1 MHDNEIEGLMQE
13 ERERIRQAEKAPK
26 STITQ
31 NSLWSYKG
39 VTYQVNSLME
49 CNLSQDPETGEWH
62 PTVRYT
68 NFPQTG
74 LVFYRSY
81 TEWLR
86 KFRLEKV

>member
-1 MHDNEIEGLMQE
+1 MSLTKE
-13 ERERIRQAEKAPK
+13 ERFK

-31 NSLWSYKG
+31 NSIWTYKD
-39 VTYQVNSLME
+39 VTYQVSSLME
-49 CNLSQDPETGEWH
+49 NNLSQDPETGQWE

-68 NFPQTG
+68 CFPQTN

-86 KFRLEKV
+86 KFTRVSS